1 MSSFNLPKK
10 FSRKGTF
17 ADLLVRLIVDR
28 RNGDAPAVY
37 TAARIDRRTYSS
49 IVSNP
54 FRAVSKRTAVQ
65 FALALKLKRPDAER
79 LLQAAGYAF
88 SPAIPEDM
96 VVAASIEKGEYGLFR
111 VNERL
116 SEMGLKAMH

>member
-54 FRAVSKRTAVQ
+54 FVQ
-65 FALALKLKRPDAER
+65 
-79 LLQAAGYAF
+79 
-88 SPAIPEDM
+88 S
-96 VVAASIEKGEYGLFR
+96 
-111 VNERL
+111 L
-116 SEMGLKAMH
+116 SELLCSLHWRSS